1 MKALEDNGKQLVKS
15 NEISQK
21 DINIERY
28 SIPLEEQKKF
38 LLNLLKEC
46 LLNLKKIEKRVNSDN
61 LIYKYKSKRKIQKD
75 FRNYQNLIELFKNL
89 RDDNINPKK
98 VLKNQINFKSDL
110 EEIKKRKSRLKI
122 KR

>member
-1 MKALEDNGKQLVKS
+1 MSSE
-15 NEISQK
+15 
-21 DINIERY
+21 
-28 SIPLEEQKKF
+28 F
-38 LLNLLKEC
+38 
-46 LLNLKKIEKRVNSDN
+46 KKIEKRVNSDN

>member
-28 SIPLEEQKKF
+28 SIPLEEQKEF

-46 LLNLKKIEKRVNSDN
+46 LLNLKK
-61 LIYKYKSKRKIQKD
+61 
-75 FRNYQNLIELFKNL
+75 
-89 RDDNINPKK
+89 
-98 VLKNQINFKSDL
+98 
-110 EEIKKRKSRLKI
+110 
-122 KR
+122 

>member
-1 MKALEDNGKQLVKS
+1 MSSE
-15 NEISQK
+15 
-21 DINIERY
+21 
-28 SIPLEEQKKF
+28 F
-38 LLNLLKEC
+38 
-46 LLNLKKIEKRVNSDN
+46 KKIEKRVNSDN
-61 LIYKYKSKRKIQKD
+61 LIYKYKSKGKIQKD

-110 EEIKKRKSRLKI
+110 EEIKKRKSKLKI

>member
-15 NEISQK
+15 NEISQN

-46 LLNLKKIEKRVNSDN
+46 LLNLKK
-61 LIYKYKSKRKIQKD
+61 
-75 FRNYQNLIELFKNL
+75 
-89 RDDNINPKK
+89 
-98 VLKNQINFKSDL
+98 
-110 EEIKKRKSRLKI
+110 
-122 KR
+122 

>member
-1 MKALEDNGKQLVKS
+1 MSSE
-15 NEISQK
+15 
-21 DINIERY
+21 
-28 SIPLEEQKKF
+28 F
-38 LLNLLKEC
+38 
-46 LLNLKKIEKRVNSDN
+46 KKIEKRVNYDN

>member
-1 MKALEDNGKQLVKS
+1 MSSE
-15 NEISQK
+15 
-21 DINIERY
+21 
-28 SIPLEEQKKF
+28 F
-38 LLNLLKEC
+38 
-46 LLNLKKIEKRVNSDN
+46 KKIENRFNSDN
-61 LIYKYKSKRKIQKD
+61 LIYKYKYKGKIQKD

-110 EEIKKRKSRLKI
+110 EEIKKRKSKLKI